1 MNFAL
6 FRGMEKINK
15 ALLAKKTKEELARLG
30 KVYSLAIK
38 ATLSKD
44 EMIAAILKAE
54 KAVTPKTR
62 TTKKTAAGSKTGVVK
77 TPAAKKSAAAK
88 ASTAKTPAVKPVIPA
103 AKKKVAAA
111 KAAPA
116 AKTPVAKASTAPK
129 ASATPAQIRS
139 IATNA
144 ARPVSPPSPKA
155 GLAALSSRS
164 QVKSTPSPAPV
175 YYAGEEEVV
184 EESKYHIAQ
193 TQEHLDKATIP
204 DHYEDNRIVLLARDP
219 YWGHAFW
226 DLHPDLP
233 AKTAARNGTS
243 LNECN
248 FTLRVYD
255 VTDVSFNGGNAH
267 KHFDIGVHGLKNSWY
282 VNVPEED
289 RAWLAEIGLK
299 NRKGDFF
306 MMARSN
312 VVTMGRGSVSNRTD
326 EDWMIADEDFWK
338 MYALSGGFQA
348 RGSSM
353 SIDMQEQMRQRLSGE
368 TSSGAVSSFAGSPTR
383 PKLKQDQFWF
393 RLDCELIVYGAT
405 EPDANVTLAG
415 QTMQL
420 RPDGTFTAR
429 FALPDGIQIIE
440 AKAVSANRKFEKTIT
455 PTVSRATTVLQN
467 RPELKEETE
476 E

>member
-1 MNFAL
+1 MS
-6 FRGMEKINK
+6 K
-15 ALLAKKTKEELARLG
+15 ATMAKKTKEELARLG
-30 KVYSLAIK
+30 KVYNLTLK

-44 EMIAAILKAE
+44 EMIASILKAE
-54 KAVTPKTR
+54 KIALPKIGTA
-62 TTKKTAAGSKTGVVK
+62 KKTVAAAKKSVK
-77 TPAAKKSAAAK
+77 APAAKKSSVAVK
-88 ASTAKTPAVKPVIPA
+88 AGAGKTPTAKPVTPV
-103 AKKKVAAA
+103 AKKAVAGA

-116 AKTPVAKASTAPK
+116 SIVPAAKAPTAKAAAAPK
-129 ASATPAQIRS
+129 ASPAPAKTRS

-144 ARPVSPPSPKA
+144 ARPVSPPSPQA

-164 QVKSTPSPAPV
+164 TVKSSPSPAV
-175 YYAGEEEVV
+175 IYRAGEEEMV

-193 TQEHLDKATIP
+193 TQEHLEKSAIP
-204 DHYEDNRIVLLARDP
+204 DRYEDNRIVLLARDP

-226 DLHPDLP
+226 DLHPNLP
-233 AKTAARNGTS
+233 ADTAARNGAN
-243 LNECN
+243 LGECH

-255 VTDVSFNGGNAH
+255 VTDVPFNGGNAH

-312 VVTMGRGSVSNRTD
+312 VVMMGRGSVSNRTD

-348 RGSSM
+348 RSSSM

-383 PKLKQDQFWF
+383 PKRKQDQFWF

-405 EPDANVTLAG
+405 EPDADVTLAG
-415 QTMQL
+415 QTMKL

-440 AKAVSANRKFEKTIT
+440 AKAVSASRKYEKTIT
-455 PTVSRATTVLQN
+455 PTVSRSTTVLQN

>member
-1 MNFAL
+1 
-6 FRGMEKINK
+6 MEKLNK
-15 ALLAKKTKEELARLG
+15 AKLAKQTKEELARLG
-30 KVYSLAIK
+30 KVYSLTLK

-44 EMIAAILKAE
+44 EMMAAILKADK
-54 KAVTPKTR
+54 KAAPAKNGVVA
-62 TTKKTAAGSKTGVVK
+62 KKTVTAGKSGSKA
-77 TPAAKKSAAAK
+77 PAAKKSAAK
-88 ASTAKTPAVKPVIPA
+88 
-103 AKKKVAAA
+103 AAA
-111 KAAPA
+111 SEKAE
-116 AKTPVAKASTAPK
+116 VISAPK
-129 ASATPAQIRS
+129 AAAPIKTKS

-155 GLAALSSRS
+155 GLAANFSSAK
-164 QVKSTPSPAPV
+164 VKTTVSPSPK
-175 YYAGEEEVV
+175 YRAGEEEVV
-184 EESKYHIAQ
+184 EESKYHVAQ
-193 TQEHLDKATIP
+193 TQEHLEAATIP
-204 DHYEDNRIVLLARDP
+204 DRYEDNRIVLLARDP
-219 YWGHAFW
+219 YWGHTFW
-226 DLHPDLP
+226 DLHPNLP
-233 AKTAARNGTS
+233 ADTAARNGTN
-243 LNECN
+243 LGECH
-248 FTLRVYD
+248 FALRVYD
-255 VTDVSFNGGNAH
+255 VTDVSFNGRNAH

-289 RAWLAEIGLK
+289 RAWVAEIGLK
-299 NRKGDFF
+299 SRKGEFF

-312 VVTMGRGSVSNRTD
+312 VIMMGRGSVSNRTD
-326 EDWMIADEDFWK
+326 EDWMIADDDFWK

-383 PKLKQDQFWF
+383 PTRKPDQFWF

-440 AKAVSANRKFEKTIT
+440 AKAVSANRRFEKTIT
-455 PTVSRATTVLQN
+455 PTVSRGTTVLQN

>member
-1 MNFAL
+1 
-6 FRGMEKINK
+6 MENINK
-15 ALLAKKTKEELARLG
+15 AVLAKKTKEELTRLG
-30 KVYSLAIK
+30 KVYSLTLK
-38 ATLSKD
+38 ATLTKD

-54 KAVTPKTR
+54 KAALPKNGAA
-62 TTKKTAAGSKTGVVK
+62 KKTAPAAKNGVK
-77 TPAAKKSAAAK
+77 TPVAKKSAAK
-88 ASTAKTPAVKPVIPA
+88 KTAAA
-103 AKKKVAAA
+103 AKKITAGA

-116 AKTPVAKASTAPK
+116 LKTSAAKITAAPKASTAP
-129 ASATPAQIRS
+129 AQS
-139 IATNA
+139 KSVATNA

-155 GLAALSSRS
+155 GLAALSPRS
-164 QVKSTPSPAPV
+164 KVKSSPSPATM
-175 YYAGEEEVV
+175 YLAAEEEVV
-184 EESKYHIAQ
+184 EQSKYHVAQ
-193 TQEHLDKATIP
+193 AQEQLEKATIP
-204 DHYEDNRIVLLARDP
+204 DRYEDNRIVLLARDP
-219 YWGHAFW
+219 YWGYAFW
-226 DLHPDLP
+226 DLHPSLP
-233 AKTAARNGTS
+233 GDTAARHGID

-255 VTDVSFNGGNAH
+255 VTDISFNGGNAH

-282 VNVPEED
+282 VNVPEDD
-289 RAWLAEIGLK
+289 RAWLTEIGLK

-312 VVTMGRGSVSNRTD
+312 VIMMGNGTVSSRTD
-326 EDWMIADEDFWK
+326 ENWMIADEDFWK

-348 RGSSM
+348 RGASM

-405 EPDANVTLAG
+405 EPDAEVTLAG

-440 AKAVSANRKFEKTIT
+440 AKAVSASRKYEKIIT
-455 PTVSRATTVLQN
+455 PTVSRSTTTLQN
-467 RPELKEETE
+467 RPELKEEGIKE
-476 E
+476 

>member
-1 MNFAL
+1 
-6 FRGMEKINK
+6 MEKMTK
-15 ALLAKKTKEELARLG
+15 AKLAKQTKEELTRLG
-30 KVYSLAIK
+30 KVYSLTLK
-38 ATLSKD
+38 AALSKD
-44 EMIAAILKAE
+44 EMIAEILKADK
-54 KAVTPKTR
+54 KAASP
-62 TTKKTAAGSKTGVVK
+62 KTGVAKK
-77 TPAAKKSAAAK
+77 TVAAAKKSGGAV
-88 ASTAKTPAVKPVIPA
+88 KTPN
-103 AKKKVAAA
+103 A
-111 KAAPA
+111 KAAA
-116 AKTPVAKASTAPK
+116 APIKTK
-129 ASATPAQIRS
+129 S

-144 ARPVSPPSPKA
+144 ARPVSPPSPKT
-155 GLAALSSRS
+155 GLAAKFSSTA
-164 QVKSTPSPAPV
+164 VKTSASPAPK
-175 YYAGEEEVV
+175 YRAGEEEVV
-184 EESKYHIAQ
+184 EESKYHVAQ
-193 TQEHLDKATIP
+193 TQEHLEAATIP
-204 DHYEDNRIVLLARDP
+204 DRYEDNRIVLLARDP
-219 YWGHAFW
+219 YWGHTFW
-226 DLHPDLP
+226 DLHPNLP
-233 AKTAARNGTS
+233 ADTAARNGAN
-243 LNECN
+243 LGECH
-248 FTLRVYD
+248 FALRVYD
-255 VTDVSFNGGNAH
+255 VTDISFNGGNAH

-289 RAWLAEIGLK
+289 RAWVAEIGLK
-299 NRKGDFF
+299 NRKGEFF

-312 VVTMGRGSVSNRTD
+312 VIMMGRGSVSNRTD

-383 PKLKQDQFWF
+383 PKRKPDQFWF

-455 PTVSRATTVLQN
+455 PTVSRGTTVLQN

>member
-1 MNFAL
+1 M
-6 FRGMEKINK
+6 NK
-15 ALLAKKTKEELARLG
+15 ALLAKKTKEELTRLG
-30 KVYSLAIK
+30 KVYSLALK

-44 EMIAAILKAE
+44 EMIATILKAE
-54 KAVTPKTR
+54 KASIAANGTA
-62 TTKKTAAGSKTGVVK
+62 KKTGG
-77 TPAAKKSAAAK
+77 AAKNGGKT
-88 ASTAKTPAVKPVIPA
+88 STGKKT
-103 AKKKVAAA
+103 VAAA

-116 AKTPVAKASTAPK
+116 LKKAVAKVTAAPK
-129 ASATPAQIRS
+129 AAAMGSKS
-139 IATNA
+139 VATNA
-144 ARPVSPPSPKA
+144 ARSVSPPSPKA

-164 QVKSTPSPAPV
+164 AVKSSPSPATM
-175 YYAGEEEVV
+175 YIAGEEEVV
-184 EESKYHIAQ
+184 EQSKYHVAQ
-193 TQEHLDKATIP
+193 MQERLEKATIP
-204 DHYEDNRIVLLARDP
+204 DRYEDNRIVLLARDP
-219 YWGHAFW
+219 YWGHVFW
-226 DLHPDLP
+226 DLHPNLP
-233 AKTAARNGTS
+233 AETASRHGTN
-243 LNECN
+243 LGECG
-248 FTLRVYD
+248 FTLRIYD
-255 VTDVSFNGGNAH
+255 VTDITFNGGNAH
-267 KHFDIGVHGLKNSWY
+267 KHFDIGVHELKNSWY

-289 RAWLAEIGLK
+289 RAWIAEIGLK

-312 VVTMGRGSVSNRTD
+312 VIMMGRGSVSNRTD
-326 EDWMIADEDFWK
+326 EEWMIADEDFWK

-353 SIDMQEQMRQRLSGE
+353 SVDMQEQMRQRLSGE
-368 TSSGAVSSFAGSPTR
+368 TSSGAISSFAGSPTR

-415 QTMQL
+415 QHMQL

-455 PTVSRATTVLQN
+455 PTVSRGTTVLQN